1 MLRLREVEW
10 QPGHQIRL
18 LEGGLTYLPALVAA
32 IDAARQEVR
41 LETYIFHRDRSGE
54 WVLAALER
62 AAVRGVAVY
71 LLMDAHGTPP
81 LSPDWV
87 QRLQQAGV
95 QWRRYLPLGL
105 LGWLLPGRWCRLHRK
120 LCVVD
125 GRVGFCGGINL
136 LDDFF
141 ELGHGWQAQ
150 PRFDFA
156 LRIEGPLV
164 HPMWTTMAQ
173 LWRRVHWARAL
184 EEVWDRP
191 VPPSDPFPS
200 TPPLPSRSSKR
211 GHAAVAAL
219 VLRDNVRHRHAIERC
234 YRQAIARAQHEVL
247 IANAYF
253 IPGAK
258 LRKALVLA
266 AQRGVRVCLLL
277 PGRYEFFM
285 QFHAGKP
292 LYAELLAAG
301 IEIYEYRAAF
311 LHAKIAVIDGHW
323 LTVGSSNLDPF
334 SLLLAREANVLVDDA
349 VLGAALRQR
358 ILRAMLSSAVR
369 VHLESIAR
377 HTLWERLQ
385 DRLAYQLM
393 RLTLALTR
401 KKY

>member
-18 LEGGLTYLPALVAA
+18 LEGGLAYLPALVAA
-32 IDAARQEVR
+32 IDAARHEVR

-62 AAVRGVAVY
+62 AATRGVAVF

-81 LSPDWV
+81 LSPVWV

-95 QWRRYLPLGL
+95 QWRRYLPLGA
-105 LGWLLPGRWCRLHRK
+105 LGWLLPGRWRRLHRK

-141 ELGHGWQAQ
+141 ELGHGWQSQ

-164 HPMWTTMAQ
+164 HSMWTTMAQ
-173 LWRRVHWARAL
+173 LWRRIHWVSAL
-184 EEVWDRP
+184 EEGWDRP
-191 VPPSDPFPS
+191 APAPAESPQHA
-200 TPPLPSRSSKR
+200 R
-211 GHAAVAAL
+211 GHRPGVAAAL
-219 VLRDNVRHRHAIERC
+219 VLRDNLRHRRAIERC
-234 YRQAIARAQHEVL
+234 YRQAIARARHEVL

-311 LHAKIAVIDGHW
+311 LHAKVAVVDGHW

-334 SLLLAREANVLVDDA
+334 SLLLAREANVLVDDP
-349 VLGAALRQR
+349 VLGGVLRQR
-358 ILRAMLSSAVR
+358 ILHAMASAAER
-369 VHLESIAR
+369 VHPHSMAA
-377 HTLWERLQ
+377 HNLWERLQ
-385 DRLAYQLM
+385 DRVAYQLM